1 MLLVNGAKM
10 TLGLIPEVQDITG
23 FLFLK

>member
-1 MLLVNGAKM
+1 MLLVNGAKT
-10 TLGLIPEVQDITG
+10 TLGLIPEAKDITG